1 MWKLSVSRVEVS
13 EDMNIIAYE
22 MKYAGGEAPSE
33 LAMIPFDE
41 QYAREYMQIYNECF
55 FEMRRALEVKPY
67 HYYQSEEQLAERKD
81 DIFLYMQDGE
91 IIGSFVLCDKEIDDL
106 IVNPKYQ
113 GQGYGKKLLHT
124 ALAMMQEKKVTP
136 IILHVAAWNERALH
150 LYETNGFESTL
161 AIKVRHDKPTR
172 LQELKQWFT
181 RVFG

>member
-1 MWKLSVSRVEVS
+1 
-13 EDMNIIAYE
+13 MNIIAYE
-22 MKYAGGEAPSE
+22 MKYEGGEQVPILKLVLFE
-33 LAMIPFDE
+33 D
-41 QYAREYMQIYNECF
+41 QYAEAYMQIYNECF

-67 HYYQSEEQLAERKD
+67 YYYQNIDQLAERKD
-81 DIFLYMQDGE
+81 KIYLYLKEGE

-124 ALAMMQEKKVTP
+124 AVAMMQERKISP

-161 AIKVRHDKPTR
+161 AIKVKHDKPTR